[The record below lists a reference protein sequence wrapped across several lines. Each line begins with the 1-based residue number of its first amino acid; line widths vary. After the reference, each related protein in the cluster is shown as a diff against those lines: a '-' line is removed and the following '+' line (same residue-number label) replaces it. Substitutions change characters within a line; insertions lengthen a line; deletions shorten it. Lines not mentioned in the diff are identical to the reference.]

1 MTQQYNNV
9 VGGGQE
15 LEGKSKQYA
24 VAYCPGDNPAWGT
37 YNPVVT
43 VMPGSDRKAQLEGV
57 YLTNTAW
64 VKSFA
69 TQGDKNFGRPA
80 FEEGSFF
87 IVTITADNGKKVEVP
102 LIDYRNKKREVVND
116 WKWVDLSSLGE
127 VKTIKFSIQSSDTYA
142 PSYFAMDNL
151 HIKQDASTKPAK
163 EQIALELVA
172 TTESTAQIRWQT
184 LPTQVSYTVSYRPVG
199 ADASA
204 TQTMRIDPT
213 QQLRS
218 LELRDG
224 YVYTTLEGLQTGTR
238 YEVTVE
244 ATIMPAMQTVAQ
256 GKTTFTIQSTA
267 INAIDSETARIVATP
282 EGILVMGLQ
291 GATIELYTASG
302 AQIGH
307 YQITETEQLIAE
319 PFQSGIYIVAAHKA
333 GEVRTFR
340 LIL

>member
-1 MTQQYNNV
+1 
-9 VGGGQE
+9 
-15 LEGKSKQYA
+15 
-24 VAYCPGDNPAWGT
+24 
-37 YNPVVT
+37 
-43 VMPGSDRKAQLEGV
+43 
-57 YLTNTAW
+57 
-64 VKSFA
+64 
-69 TQGDKNFGRPA
+69 
-80 FEEGSFF
+80 
-87 IVTITADNGKKVEVP
+87 
-102 LIDYRNKKREVVND
+102 
-116 WKWVDLSSLGE
+116 
-127 VKTIKFSIQSSDTYA
+127 
-142 PSYFAMDNL
+142 
-151 HIKQDASTKPAK
+151 
-163 EQIALELVA
+163 
-172 TTESTAQIRWQT
+172 
-184 LPTQVSYTVSYRPVG
+184 
-199 ADASA
+199 
-204 TQTMRIDPT
+204 MRLDPT

-224 YVYTTLEGLQTGTR
+224 YVYTTLEGLQMGTR

-319 PFQSGIYIVAAHKA
+319 PFQSGIYIIAAHKA